1 MQQATTT
8 ELIALLQH
16 LSQNLAQYEHTYTAL
31 QERLESLERELRD
44 RKAILDRFAIV
55 SETDTRGIITYANSK
70 FCEVSGYSLEELIGK
85 PHNIIRHPDM
95 PKEVFKEL
103 WDTIKA
109 GQIWQGEVKNRRKD
123 GSHYWV
129 LATVGPLLDSE
140 GYPYRY
146 VSMRIDITYLK
157 DLEERLKQ
165 ERNRL
170 AAELEDNLRL
180 AGAIQRALLPPIE
193 SGAAPLSLS
202 IPYFVLFRPQHE
214 VSGTFFWFHEEKG
227 RIFAFV
233 GDSGSTGIA
242 GGLISTLLIQEM
254 RYLILDKGILSPER
268 LAEEIDERLAALF
281 KRQVSLPVTADG
293 IVVLIDLNR
302 HKLTYLSL
310 RGRGYLGQNGEVIP
324 LHSYPLSY
332 GERLSATAREIAIE
346 VKPGS
351 RIYLYASGQRH
362 APQAS
367 DSLLPLLQRAQTL
380 SLPEQRHFFAEHLSK
395 ENQQDLL
402 LVGMELS

>member
-1 MQQATTT
+1 MQQATTSD
-8 ELIALLQH
+8 LIALFQQ
-16 LSQNLAQYEHTYTAL
+16 LSQNLAQYELSHSAL

-44 RKAILDRFAIV
+44 RKAILDKFAIV
-55 SETDTRGIITYANSK
+55 SETDTRGVITYANPK
-70 FCEVSGYSLEELIGK
+70 FCEVSGYSLEELVGK

-95 PKEVFKEL
+95 PKEAFKDL

-109 GQIWQGEVKNRRKD
+109 GKIWQGEVKNRRKD

-157 DLEERLKQ
+157 DLEEQLRQ

-170 AAELEDNLRL
+170 ATELEDNLRL

-202 IPYFVLFRPQHE
+202 IPYFVIFRPQHE
-214 VSGTFFWFHEEKG
+214 VSGTFFWLHEEKG

-233 GDSGSTGIA
+233 GDSGNTGIA
-242 GGLISTLLIQEM
+242 GSLISTLLIQEI
-254 RYLILDKGILSPER
+254 RYLIMDKGILSPER
-268 LAEEIDERLAALF
+268 LAEEMDERLASLF
-281 KRQVSLPVTADG
+281 KRQVSLPITADG

-302 HKLTYLSL
+302 RKLTYLSL
-310 RGRGYLGQNGEVIP
+310 RGEAYLVQNGEVIP
-324 LHSYPLSY
+324 LSSYPLSY
-332 GERLSATAREIAIE
+332 GERLGAAARETTIE
-346 VKPGS
+346 LQPGS
-351 RIYLYASGQRH
+351 RLYLYAGGRRQSVQETTNI
-362 APQAS
+362 A
-367 DSLLPLLQRAQTL
+367 SLLQSSQEL
-380 SLPEQRHFFAEHLSK
+380 SLPEQRRFLAENLSTDTHR
-395 ENQQDLL
+395 DLL
-402 LVGMELS
+402 LVGMEVV